1 MALSSLHWAV
11 LNIQSTEC
19 PPLDGIPRSAANVC
33 AGQTDRAGLL
43 LGGAGEATTK
53 PPSFVPGLTNPFAE
67 TGKLAC
73 QMDDDECDHGYC
85 HALES
90 RRLI

>member
-1 MALSSLHWAV
+1 MDLSSPHWAV

-33 AGQTDRAGLL
+33 TRGRTGLL

-73 QMDDDECDHGYC
+73 QVDDDECDHGYC